1 MKILNTSIKF
11 KEVRLNADIVVLTG
25 AKEIPEWES
34 NARKHGQD
42 LTADQ
47 IANLI
52 TNIAEQKL
60 NSDFGSQR
68 EIVLFEA
75 YRWIFNNRTGKL
87 HDEANDWLCN
97 YLAKFGSKAVTA
109 KQETTSTQKGKFSTV
124 TNKIQ
129 ICSLK
134 LDTRRI
140 EGLVSRIDNEFK
152 VKVDE
157 HWEFKKN
164 FLFNELVKL
173 GIKQED
179 ALEALNG
186 VERNKDKG
194 QYIVED
200 DNGNMFYIVPI

>member
-52 TNIAEQKL
+52 TNIAGQKL

-87 HDEANDWLCN
+87 HDESNDWLCN
-97 YLAKFGSKAVTA
+97 YLLKFDSKAITA
-109 KQETTSTQKGKFSTV
+109 KQETKSTQKGKFSTV

-134 LDTRRI
+134 LDTCSI
-140 EGLVSRIDNEFK
+140 EGLVSRINNEFK

-157 HWEFKKN
+157 HWEFKN
-164 FLFNELVKL
+164 SFLFNELVKL

-194 QYIVED
+194 EYLVED